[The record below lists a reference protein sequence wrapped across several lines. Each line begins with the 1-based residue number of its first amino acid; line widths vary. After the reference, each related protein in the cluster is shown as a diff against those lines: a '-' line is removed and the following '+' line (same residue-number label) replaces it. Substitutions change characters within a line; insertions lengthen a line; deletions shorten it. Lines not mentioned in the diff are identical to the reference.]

1 MALDLGAADT
11 TADDTSDAA
20 GPRAATGAGPRLAS
34 GAARVLTPD
43 RLRWLL
49 PLVVMAFAAC
59 LRVAYLPHP
68 ERIYFDETY
77 YATNAAQLLAHG
89 VEAELRVENDPTQ
102 GLDPV
107 FVVHPPVGK
116 WLIAAGIATF
126 GDNSLGWRFSSAVA
140 GTLFVA
146 ATYFIAL
153 RLFRRRGVAALTAFL
168 LSIEGLALTM
178 SRISMLDIFLALFV
192 ALGVWALLIDRDHR
206 WALVAD
212 IGNLPDDR
220 PVDTS
225 DDHSTITGHG
235 DPDRPATDLPTSDGE
250 AAPTTAAPGRGVGM
264 GLHRMPR
271 MPRTYVW
278 LAGLAFGL
286 ALATKWSALLAIA
299 AAGLYLLCSEL
310 AWRRAL
316 TGTWWRQPWRLVGL
330 GVGALL
336 VVPVVVYVVSY
347 ASWFA
352 NYEDTRPGAAACE
365 DDSCDAGPVDIA
377 RGWADEQQD
386 IFRFHRDLEVT
397 HDYRAPAIWWP
408 LTRRPVVYYYE
419 ACLDSREQGATCDV
433 PPGTLEEIIGLGNP
447 AIWWTALAV
456 YPFLLHAAFRRR
468 DRVAATIVVFL
479 LGQYV
484 PWLGPSRPLFFF
496 YALPMVPFVVLT
508 LAWAATRLLPRRGV
522 RWVPIS
528 VASAALVA
536 FVWWA
541 PVYYGMQ
548 ISESA
553 WRMRMWFNSWI

>member
-1 MALDLGAADT
+1 MALDLGAADP
-11 TADDTSDAA
+11 TADDTPDAA
-20 GPRAATGAGPRLAS
+20 GPRAAAGAGSSLAS
-34 GAARVLTPD
+34 RATRALTPE

-49 PLVVMAFAAC
+49 PLTVVAFAAC
-59 LRVAYLPHP
+59 LRFAYLPHP

-77 YATNAAQLLAHG
+77 YATNAAQLLDYG
-89 VEAELRVENDPTQ
+89 VEAEPRVESDPAE
-102 GLDPV
+102 GVDPV

-116 WLIAAGIATF
+116 WLIAGGIATF
-126 GDNSLGWRFSSAVA
+126 GDNSLGWRFPSAVA
-140 GTLFVA
+140 GTLLVA
-146 ATYFIAL
+146 TTYFIAL

-212 IGNLPDDR
+212 VGILVREDLRTPN
-220 PVDTS
+220 
-225 DDHSTITGHG
+225 G
-235 DPDRPATDLPTSDGE
+235 D
-250 AAPTTAAPGRGVGM
+250 AAPLIAFGRDGGA
-264 GLHRMPR
+264 GLRRLPR
-271 MPRTYVW
+271 MPRTFVW

-286 ALATKWSALLAIA
+286 ALATKASALLAIA

-316 TGTWWRQPWRLVGL
+316 TGKWWRQPWRLIGL
-330 GVGALL
+330 GVGALV
-336 VVPVVVYVVSY
+336 VVPAAVYLLSY
-347 ASWFA
+347 VSWFA
-352 NYEDTRPGAAACE
+352 NYERTRPGAEACVA
-365 DDSCDAGPVDIA
+365 DSCDAGPVDMA
-377 RGWADEQQD
+377 RGWIGEQQD
-386 IFRFHRDLEVT
+386 IFRFHRDLDVT

-419 ACLDSREQGATCDV
+419 ACLDGRESGAGCDV

-456 YPFLLHAAFRRR
+456 YPFLLYAAFRRR
-468 DRVAATIVVFL
+468 DRVAATIAVFL
-479 LGQYV
+479 LGQYL
-484 PWLGPSRPLFFF
+484 PWIGPSRPLFFF

-508 LAWAATRLLPRRGV
+508 LGWAATGLLPRRGV
-522 RWVPIS
+522 RWVPIG
-528 VASAALVA
+528 AAALALVA

-548 ISESA
+548 LSESA

>member
-1 MALDLGAADT
+1 MALDLGADDT
-11 TADDTSDAA
+11 TADDTPDAA
-20 GPRAATGAGPRLAS
+20 GPRAPAGAGSRLAS
-34 GAARVLTPD
+34 EAGRLLPPE

-49 PLVVMAFAAC
+49 PLVVIAFAAC
-59 LRVAYLPHP
+59 LRFAYLPHP

-77 YATNAAQLLAHG
+77 YATNAAQLLDYG
-89 VEAELRVENDPTQ
+89 VEAEPRVESDPAQ
-102 GLDPV
+102 GADPV

-126 GDNSLGWRFSSAVA
+126 GDNALGWRFSSAVA

-146 ATYFIAL
+146 ATYFMAL

-206 WALVAD
+206 WALVAGIED
-212 IGNLPDDR
+212 LPDEGPADR
-220 PVDTS
+220 PDAARTVAGD
-225 DDHSTITGHG
+225 G
-235 DPDRPATDLPTSDGE
+235 DPPFGPAEVPATAGD
-250 AAPTTAAPGRGVGM
+250 AAADRGVGV
-264 GLHRMPR
+264 GLQRLPR

-278 LAGLAFGL
+278 LAGVAFGL
-286 ALATKWSALLAIA
+286 ALATKASAVLAIA

-316 TGTWWRQPWRLVGL
+316 TGRWWRQPWRLIGL

-336 VVPVVVYVVSY
+336 VVPAVVYVLSY

-352 NYEDTRPGAAACE
+352 NYERTRPGEEACGAE
-365 DDSCDAGPVDIA
+365 RCDAGPVDIA
-377 RGWADEQQD
+377 RGWIGEQQA
-386 IFRFHRDLEVT
+386 ILAFHRDLTVT

-419 ACLDSREQGATCDV
+419 SCLDSREPDAGCDV

-456 YPFLLHAAFRRR
+456 YPFLLYAAVRRR
-468 DRVAATIVVFL
+468 DRVAATIAVFL
-479 LGQYV
+479 LGQYL

-496 YALPMVPFVVLT
+496 YALPMVPFVVLA
-508 LAWAATRLLPRRGV
+508 LGWAATRLLPRRGV
-522 RWVPIS
+522 RWGPIGA
-528 VASAALVA
+528 ASLALAA

-548 ISESA
+548 MSESA